1 MFDLEQLRITSGLD
15 TDILALIERKV
26 REDFRDDEMM
36 FEIHLVR
43 IIQSLKEGRMTLDQV
58 LGGQVPA

>member
-1 MFDLEQLRITSGLD
+1 MFDLEQIKRTSGLT
-15 TDILALIERKV
+15 TDILALLERKV

-43 IIQSLKEGRMTLDQV
+43 IIRSLKEGRMTLEQV
-58 LGGQVPA
+58 LGEQVPA

>member
-1 MFDLEQLRITSGLD
+1 MFDLEQIKRTSGLT
-15 TDILALIERKV
+15 TDILALLERKV

-43 IIQSLKEGRMTLDQV
+43 IIQSLKEGRMTLEQV
-58 LGGQVPA
+58 LGEQIPA

>member
-1 MFDLEQLRITSGLD
+1 MFDLEQLKRTSRLD

-58 LGGQVPA
+58 LDEQVPA

>member
-1 MFDLEQLRITSGLD
+1 MFDLEQLKRTSGLD
-15 TDILALIERKV
+15 TAILALIERKV

-43 IIQSLKEGRMTLDQV
+43 IILSLKEGRVTLDQV
-58 LGGQVPA
+58 LGEQVPA